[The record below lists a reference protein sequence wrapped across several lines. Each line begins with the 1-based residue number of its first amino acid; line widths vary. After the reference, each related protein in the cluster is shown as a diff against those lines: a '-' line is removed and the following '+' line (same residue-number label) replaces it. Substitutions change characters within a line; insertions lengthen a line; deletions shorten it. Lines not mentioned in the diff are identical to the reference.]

1 MRDKILYLD
10 IGAIPIFVIIWYTT
24 IFRKMTKGRSNV
36 LFLWVTAF
44 AFFTVVADL
53 LAGVFMSERPLDEAS
68 QKVVI
73 VTEYLYFIT
82 RNGTNMLYFFF
93 MFAITRTWYRIN
105 ALWKKVLFL
114 LPYGG
119 VLAML
124 ALNEGT
130 HAVFTVT
137 ADAGYMRGNYILVL
151 YVFAI
156 FYLIAGMVCL
166 ITCRRAL
173 DLGALLALSA
183 MYVLNI
189 IAVAIQLLYSEML
202 IECYFTSISL
212 LFIVLFVQ
220 RPEKQVDLST
230 GLPGYQGFREE
241 MGKIKA
247 ARQNIQIIVFS
258 ILNAYDI
265 SRYMGEEA
273 FVGYIHAIE
282 AQIRTYAKKD
292 RVSCEL
298 YYEQPGN
305 FYAILEDTKY
315 NPVQA
320 IPEIRENIQSYL
332 GDAANAG
339 VRADTRIVTIQFP
352 KDISDVDELLNFGHD
367 FVRFADVDRLYSH
380 ADKMIARKDYQ
391 IETHFHEILDRALN
405 ADSFSLS
412 YQPIWSA
419 KQKKNIA
426 ADTILELTDAQY
438 GKLDMA
444 VVMDTAEK
452 KGLGI
457 RLGTYLMERV
467 FMDIREKKLAEYEY
481 VHVPLSTAQCM
492 QMDFTDKVWKLR
504 EKYDIHPEQVCFS
517 FKESVYENIS
527 EVLNE
532 NLNRLSAQ
540 GYRLMLDGFG
550 KGYSNMERVL
560 EFPLM
565 AVRLDKSLILSSVY
579 QEKRFIIKGIIHMLS
594 EVPLTVIAQG
604 VDDEATMQML
614 VDMGCELMQGN
625 YNKGGYYADSD
636 M

>member
-10 IGAIPIFVIIWYTT
+10 LGAIPIFVIIWYTT

-36 LFLWVTAF
+36 LFLWVTAL
-44 AFFTVVADL
+44 AFFTVVSDL

-68 QKVVI
+68 QKIVI
-73 VTEYLYFIT
+73 VTEYLYFIL

-105 ALWKKVLFL
+105 ALWKKILFL
-114 LPYGG
+114 LPYIG

-130 HAVFTVT
+130 HAVFTVS
-137 ADAGYMRGNYILVL
+137 AEEGYMRGNYILLL
-151 YVFAI
+151 YVFAA
-156 FYLIAGMVCL
+156 FYLIAGMACL
-166 ITCRRAL
+166 ISCRRAL

-189 IAVAIQLLYSEML
+189 VAVVIQLLYSEML

-247 ARQNIQIIVFS
+247 AGQNIQIIVVS

-273 FVGYIHAIE
+273 YVGYIHAIE
-282 AQIRTYAKKD
+282 AEIRTYAKKD
-292 RVSCEL
+292 RLSCEL

-305 FYAILEDTKY
+305 FYVILEDTKY

-320 IPEIRENIQSYL
+320 IPEIRENLQSYL
-332 GDAANAG
+332 GEAAKAG
-339 VRADTRIVTIQFP
+339 IRADARIVTIQFP

-367 FVRFADVDRLYSH
+367 FTRFADVDRLYSH
-380 ADKMIARKDYQ
+380 ADKIIAQKDYQ
-391 IETHFHEILDRALN
+391 IETHFREILDRAMN
-405 ADSFSLS
+405 TDSFSLS
-412 YQPIWSA
+412 YQPIWSTR
-419 KQKKNIA
+419 QKKYIA
-426 ADTILELTDAQY
+426 ADTMMELTDEQY
-438 GKLDMA
+438 GTLDMT
-444 VVMDTAEK
+444 VIMGTAEK
-452 KGLGI
+452 KGLSI
-457 RLGTYLMERV
+457 RLGNYLMERV

-481 VHVPLSTAQCM
+481 VHVPLSTVQCM
-492 QMDFTDKVWKLR
+492 QLDFTDKVWKLR
-504 EKYDIHPEQVCFS
+504 EKYGIHPEQVCFS

-550 KGYSNMERVL
+550 KGYSNLERVL

-565 AVRLDKSLILSSVY
+565 AVRLDKSLILSSVD
-579 QEKRFIIKGIIHMLS
+579 QEKRFIIKGIINMLS
-594 EVPLTVIAQG
+594 EARLTVIAQG
-604 VDDEATMQML
+604 VDDDHTMQML
-614 VDMGCELMQGN
+614 VDMGCELIQGD
-625 YNKGGYYADSD
+625 YN
-636 M
+636 